1 VVVVVAA
8 AVGMAGVG
16 VEVGMAGVVTLEAVP
31 AEEVL
36 GGITEEVTLEVIIAV
51 LVLSLLAWD

>member
-1 VVVVVAA
+1 MPEEAPVEADMVAA
-8 AVGMAGVG
+8 AI
-16 VEVGMAGVVTLEAVP
+16 LEAVP